1 MKILIIGHGGHGKD
15 TAAEILCFLTGLN
28 SASSSQFVCENVVFP
43 KMTELGHIY
52 LNHTDCYSDRR
63 NHRALWKSI
72 ISDYCTPKERI
83 ATDILKENDIYV
95 GMRSRDEFNASKHLF
110 DLIIWIDRSKHLPD
124 EDSNELTAEDAD
136 IIIDNNTYEID
147 LFYRMLDLQFIKAI
161 YKSKLSIFF
170 YLGTNSLRCFKKES
184 E

>member
-1 MKILIIGHGGHGKD
+1 
-15 TAAEILCFLTGLN
+15 
-28 SASSSQFVCENVVFP
+28 
-43 KMTELGHIY
+43 
-52 LNHTDCYSDRR
+52 
-63 NHRALWKSI
+63 
-72 ISDYCTPKERI
+72 
-83 ATDILKENDIYV
+83 
-95 GMRSRDEFNASKHLF
+95 MRSRDEFNASKHLF

-170 YLGTNSLRCFKKES
+170 YLGTNSLGCFKKEP